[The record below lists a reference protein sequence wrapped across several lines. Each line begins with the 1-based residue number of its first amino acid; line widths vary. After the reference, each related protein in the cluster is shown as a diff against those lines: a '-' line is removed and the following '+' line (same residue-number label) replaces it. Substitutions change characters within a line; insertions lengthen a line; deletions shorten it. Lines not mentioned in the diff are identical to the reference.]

1 MRKPK
6 GRKNLQREG
15 VMTMSNALVF
25 RSSGTG
31 LGSMVSTAVQ
41 QERRYPWL
49 LTPFLFFILGIFG
62 MTWIPFYPW
71 WMVLTGAIIVSVISI
86 KFPYLALILQST
98 LVVAAAAYQLPEFGL
113 FMILFLLI
121 LLVISLFEWK
131 LGYLALLMIFLSRFG
146 LSLIVPI
153 AAATVLPL
161 ILSLGVL
168 VIGGVFLTFMATC
181 GNMSVAGMLVGP
193 EHTSSFMVFFEPVL
207 ETFTPAAMGNSILAV
222 QDANLDI
229 LVSVIGDNL
238 GLSMGPVIQIF
249 LYGVAV
255 YLVYRYFHRT
265 INVKNKE
272 LFLGFVPSG
281 IVAGTFLIFYSNML
295 NPGNEGY
302 MAGALLFGTVF
313 VTILLG
319 RAAKEFFAP
328 YFTSLEMDASVG
340 TRISDMENLGQSNFE
355 LVGGLDDVKEDLKES
370 IMVPLLMSE
379 VAQKYGI
386 DPPKGILLFG
396 PPGCGKTMLMKA
408 LANEL
413 NVEMVTVKCSD
424 IMSKW
429 YGESETKVAE
439 LFRLAKER
447 KPSIIFFDDM
457 EAMAKHRD
465 LYAGDDVTPRLLS
478 IILAELD
485 GMDQSSGIILVGT
498 TNKPEMVDPAL
509 LRPGRFDKIIY
520 VPPPDIRERVAVL
533 EVHLKGRPLADDV
546 NLLEVSSKCER
557 FSGADMANLAREA
570 ATRAMKRAIDTG
582 QDALITNED
591 LNYVASVIKPSITL
605 AMLETY
611 ELLKMDF
618 ERKMHRIQRET
629 GRKAVGW
636 DDVGGAER
644 LKKDLHDYMEL
655 LVKEP
660 QVLEDFKLKTGRG
673 MLLFGPPGCGKK
685 HIMRAAANDLGITIQ
700 EISATELIGGKH
712 EGSPSI
718 KEIFY
723 RAREATPSIVLIE
736 HIDVI
741 GSKDVIEDPEA
752 GRIIGQILA
761 EVDNVDAK
769 EHILVIATT
778 NRPHL
783 LHGSLLRPGRFDKLF
798 YVPPPGP
805 EARKQVLNIFLRG
818 IPIADDVTQ
827 EVVQELAEKT
837 EDYSNADI
845 AAVVDEAKLIAVIN
859 TPNGQRRVVT
869 AKSLLSAVERVE
881 SSLTPEDLD
890 SAQNFMKVYKVRKT

>member
-1 MRKPK
+1 
-6 GRKNLQREG
+6 
-15 VMTMSNALVF
+15 MSNAMAF
-25 RSSGTG
+25 RQSGSGITNILSG
-31 LGSMVSTAVQ
+31 VVQ
-41 QERRYPWL
+41 NERRYPWL
-49 LTPFLFFILGIFG
+49 LTPTLFFILGIFG

-71 WMVLTGAIIVSVISI
+71 WMVLLGAVIVSVISI
-86 KFPYLALILQST
+86 KFPYLALILLST
-98 LVVAAAAYQLPEFGL
+98 FVSAAAGYQLPEFGL
-113 FMILFLLI
+113 FMILYLLV

-131 LGYLALLMIFLSRFG
+131 LGYLALLMMFLSRFG
-146 LSLIVPI
+146 LSLIVPV
-153 AAATVLPL
+153 AAATIMPL
-161 ILSLGVL
+161 LLSVAAL
-168 VIGGVFLTFMATC
+168 VIGGAFLTFLVTC
-181 GNMSVAGMLVGP
+181 GNMNVAGMFVGP
-193 EHTSSFMVFFEPVL
+193 IHNSSFMVFFEPTL
-207 ETFTPAAMGNSILAV
+207 DSFTPADLGNSILAV
-222 QDANLDI
+222 QEANLDI
-229 LVSVIGDNL
+229 LVNVIGDNL
-238 GLSMGPVIQIF
+238 GLSAAPIIQIF
-249 LYGVAV
+249 LFGVAV
-255 YLVYRYFHRT
+255 YLVHKFFHRD
-265 INVKNKE
+265 VADSKYQ
-272 LFLGFVPSG
+272 LVLGLVPAG
-281 IVAGTFLIFYSNML
+281 IMAGTFFGFYSTML
-295 NPGNEGY
+295 NPGPEGY
-302 MAGALLFGTVF
+302 TAGAMLFGAVF

-319 RAAKEFFAP
+319 RAAREFFMP

-340 TRISDMENLGQSNFE
+340 TRISDMENLGQSSFE

-370 IMVPLLMSE
+370 IMIPLLMSD

-386 DPPKGILLFG
+386 DPPRGILLFG

-413 NVEMVTVKCSD
+413 KVEMVTVKCSD

-498 TNKPEMVDPAL
+498 TNKPEMIDPAL

-520 VPPPDIRERVAVL
+520 VPPPDINERVAIL
-533 EVHLKGRPLADDV
+533 DVHLKGRPLGDEIDV
-546 NLLEVSSKCER
+546 LSASAKCER

-570 ATRAMKRAIDTG
+570 ATMAMKRAIDTN
-582 QDALITNED
+582 QDAHITNED
-591 LNYVASVIKPSITL
+591 LNHVASIIKPSITL

-618 ERKMHRIQRET
+618 ERKMHKVQRET
-629 GRKAVGW
+629 GRRIVGW

-660 QVLEDFKLKTGRG
+660 QVLEAFKLKTGRG
-673 MLLFGPPGCGKK
+673 MMLFGPPGCGKK

-700 EISATELIGGKH
+700 EISATELIGSLHHGA
-712 EGSPSI
+712 PSI

-761 EVDNVDAK
+761 EVDNMDAK

-805 EARKQVLNIFLRG
+805 ETREEVFNIFLRD
-818 IPIADDVTQ
+818 IPITDDVTP
-827 EVVQELAEKT
+827 ELMKELADKS
-837 EDYSNADI
+837 EDYSNADV
-845 AAVVDEAKLIAVIN
+845 AAVVDEAKLMAIIN
-859 TPNGQRRVVT
+859 TPNGHKRLVT
-869 AKSLLSAVERVE
+869 AEDLRKALGRVE